1 MIAPDKLENARMQWA
16 RDRQGPLLG
25 MYLPQMIG
33 FLKSDR
39 IFDSEEYRNLDPQ
52 VQEYWQAET
61 KPNFEMITP
70 APVENIEAPETYI
83 GFLVAFMN
91 AQSTGEITLR
101 SADPKDP
108 PLIDPKFLSHAL
120 DKRVAIESMREV
132 LEFTDAPYLAEH
144 QDQLVGPKGRSD
156 EEILKYIRA
165 SSISMWHM
173 CGTVKMGKPDE
184 SETCVD
190 KDFKVLGVEGLRV
203 VDMSVAPLIP

>member
-1 MIAPDKLENARMQWA
+1 MRSTIIPLYSSFMLVPLYTSRQKLTISAQ
-16 RDRQGPLLG
+16 
-25 MYLPQMIG
+25 
-33 FLKSDR
+33 
-39 IFDSEEYRNLDPQ
+39 
-52 VQEYWQAET
+52 
-61 KPNFEMITP
+61 P

-156 EEILKYIRA
+156 EEILVCLGFCVFARHPA
-165 SSISMWHM
+165 FLFVPSINRS
-173 CGTVKMGKPDE
+173 TI
-184 SETCVD
+184 
-190 KDFKVLGVEGLRV
+190 
-203 VDMSVAPLIP
+203 SVHLCY